1 MGPLSV
7 KHDAAAAME
16 ESRTPA
22 RDVGA
27 AGVLAQPREGR
38 TLLHQQVPQPHKVK
52 VGRDEDELA
61 CQAMEGKDLDSG
73 RARR

>member
-27 AGVLAQPREGR
+27 AGVLAQPRKGR
-38 TLLHQQVPQPHKVK
+38 TLLQQQVPQTHKVK
-52 VGRDEDELA
+52 IGRDEDELA
-61 CQAMEGKDLDSG
+61 CRATAGKDLDSG
-73 RARR
+73 RAQC